1 MLFAQ
6 GREEKKN
13 ERNADMSVAGPAA
26 GWILAASPVLGKICL
41 PHEGQADTAT
51 FINQWFIGGLSRPT
65 SKTTWLKQLFCD
77 CGFGFQKCSLAMV
90 PYN

>member
-1 MLFAQ
+1 MLLSRFVKYRFDVVCPRQ
-6 GREEKKN
+6 GGKKN

-51 FINQWFIGGLSRPT
+51 FINQWFIGGLCRPT
-65 SKTTWLKQLFCD
+65 SKTT
-77 CGFGFQKCSLAMV
+77 
-90 PYN
+90 